1 MSGIGLALW
10 MVLVPAPDCV
20 RAAGEALAHGQVEGA
35 ARRGEACF
43 RAGGHPQGLLLASQA
58 WLQAGRMAHARLAA
72 QRYLALRTAQDKT
85 ARNVAELVSASA
97 VRESGT
103 VHLAVDPT
111 VAPDE
116 PLTVTATREG
126 EGEALTLRARWDE
139 LREGGAATLVLDP
152 GRWVVT
158 IARPGFVDAR
168 LEVTS
173 AKGQVT
179 TLAADMTRTPRT
191 AGVTLDERRRR
202 RSWAIAAP
210 LIGGA
215 GIVSGAAVTAV
226 SLRGCG
232 SVLKDMSCGSD
243 ASVAGCRRPMAIWTE
258 RGGGG
263 AAALGLGAGVLVAGL
278 TGLARDEGVRR
289 RLWTAEAIAGG
300 AVAGAGVA
308 TLAYG
313 TTYFVTVNAAEAWV
327 GEAVERGEV
336 LYMTGFGLVG
346 AGLGLAATAAGG
358 LVADAL
364 QHRRGRRAAAWQ
376 FVGGALRF

>member
-1 MSGIGLALW
+1 VIGLALALW
-10 MVLVPAPDCV
+10 IAGGPAPDCV
-20 RAAGEALAHGQVEGA
+20 HAASEALDHGQVEGA

-58 WLQAGRMAHARLAA
+58 WLQAGRLAHARLAA
-72 QRYLALRTAQDKT
+72 RRYLALRTATDRA
-85 ARNVAELVSASA
+85 ARNVAELVLASA
-97 VRESGT
+97 ARDTGT

-116 PLTVTATREG
+116 ALTVTATRAG
-126 EGEALTLRARWDE
+126 DGEALTLRARWDE
-139 LREGGAATLVLDP
+139 LREGGTATLGLDP
-152 GRWVVT
+152 GPWVVT
-158 IARPGFVDAR
+158 IARPGYLDAR

-179 TLAADMTRTPRT
+179 TLAADMIKAPRAALVTPE
-191 AGVTLDERRRR
+191 ERRRR

-215 GIVSGAAVTAV
+215 GIVSGAAVVAV
-226 SLRGCG
+226 SGRN
-232 SVLKDMSCGSD
+232 SDAVLKDMSCGPD
-243 ASVAGCRRPMAIWTE
+243 ASVAGCRRPVAIWTE

-289 RLWTAEAIAGG
+289 RMWTAEAIAGG
-300 AVAGAGVA
+300 AAAGAGVA

-313 TTYFVTVNAAEAWV
+313 TTYFVTANADEHWV
-327 GEAVERGEV
+327 GEAIDRGEL
-336 LYMTGFGLVG
+336 LYTAGFGLVG

-364 QHRRGRRAAAWQ
+364 QHRRGRRAAWQ
-376 FVGGALRF
+376 FVGGALWF

>member
-1 MSGIGLALW
+1 MSALGLSLW

-20 RAAGEALAHGQVEGA
+20 RAAGEALGRGQVEGA

-72 QRYLALRTAQDKT
+72 RRYLALRAARDRT
-85 ARNVAELVSASA
+85 ARNVAELVAASA

-103 VHLAVDPT
+103 LHLAVDPT

-116 PLTVTATREG
+116 ALTLTARRDG
-126 EGEALTLRARWDE
+126 DGEALTLRARWDE
-139 LREGGAATLVLDP
+139 LLEGGAATLVLDP

-158 IARPGFVDAR
+158 IARPGFAEAR

-173 AKGQVT
+173 AKGQAT
-179 TLAADMTRTPRT
+179 TLAADMTRLPRAT
-191 AGVTLDERRRR
+191 EGAPDERRRR
-202 RSWAIAAP
+202 RSWAIATP

-215 GIVSGAAVTAV
+215 GIVSGAAVTAI
-226 SLRGCG
+226 SLRGADN
-232 SVLKDMSCGSD
+232 VLQDMSCGTG
-243 ASVAGCRRPMAIWTE
+243 ASAAGCRRPLAIWTE

-263 AAALGLGAGVLVAGL
+263 AVALGLGAGVLVAGL

-313 TTYFVTVNAAEAWV
+313 TTFFVTANAAEAWV

-336 LYMTGFGLVG
+336 LYMTGFGLIG

-358 LVADAL
+358 LVVDAL
-364 QHRRGRRAAAWQ
+364 QHRRGRRTAWE

>member
-1 MSGIGLALW
+1 MALW
-10 MVLVPAPDCV
+10 MALVPAPDCV

-58 WLQAGRMAHARLAA
+58 WLQAGRHAHARLAA
-72 QRYLALRTAQDKT
+72 RRYLALGTSQDRTG
-85 ARNVAELVSASA
+85 RNVAELVVASA
-97 VRESGT
+97 ARESGT

-116 PLTVTATREG
+116 PLTVTATRDG
-126 EGEALTLRARWDE
+126 DGEALTLRARWDE
-139 LREGGAATLVLDP
+139 LLEAGAATLVLDP

-158 IARPGFVDAR
+158 IARPGFAEAR
-168 LEVTS
+168 LEVTC

-179 TLAADMTRTPRT
+179 TLAADMTRTPRA
-191 AGVTLDERRRR
+191 AGIDPAERRRR

-215 GIVSGAAVTAV
+215 GIVGGAVVTAI
-226 SLRGCG
+226 SLRG
-232 SVLKDMSCGSD
+232 SNNVLEDMSCGTG

-263 AAALGLGAGVLVAGL
+263 TAALGLGAGVLVAGL
-278 TGLARDEGVRR
+278 TGLARDEGLRR
-289 RLWTAEAIAGG
+289 RMWTAEAIAGG

-308 TLAYG
+308 ALAYG

-336 LYMTGFGLVG
+336 LYMTGFGLLG

-358 LVADAL
+358 LVTDAL
-364 QHRRGRRAAAWQ
+364 QHRRGRRAAWE